1 MAIILEWTTPTR
13 QDQTGILPPIPIETY
28 EEIFEYVAA
37 VSDPLQDG
45 PTSETAVTRRTSL
58 ANLALV
64 CRLFCSLSLQHLF
77 HTVVFHYR
85 YENPPGMAF
94 ARALIQQQST
104 AVALAPLVRTVVLAH
119 WHPEDLFDQAVYR
132 MHQRAT
138 RRLPGVT
145 QIVLRD
151 VPFTTDTLRTLRHS
165 PCLKVLRL
173 ESVDLDGYAED
184 EDDLVLA
191 LPPIEEL
198 VILDT
203 IIPPSAS
210 ALHVTVDTS
219 KLWVLRTT
227 VDRALEIVLDSAPP
241 VLSVLDV
248 DFAHYGHSMQA
259 TDDILV
265 SLRAYLASEAGRRLK
280 EMIVRLPDHI
290 PAFPTFTSSR
300 LQQDAR

>member
-1 MAIILEWTTPTR
+1 MAIILGWTTPTR
-13 QDQTGILPPIPIETY
+13 QDHTGLLPPIPIEIY

-37 VSDPLQDG
+37 ISDPLQDE
-45 PTSETAVTRRTSL
+45 PASEAAVTRRTSL

-64 CRLFCSLSLQHLF
+64 CHLFCSLSLQHLF

-85 YENPPGMAF
+85 YENPPSMAL
-94 ARALIQQQST
+94 ARALIQQQPT

-132 MHQRAT
+132 MHQRAA

-151 VPFTTDTLRTLRHS
+151 APFTTDTLRTLRNS

-173 ESVDLDGYAED
+173 ESVDLEGYAED
-184 EDDLVLA
+184 EDDLDLA
-191 LPPIEEL
+191 LPPVEEL

-203 IIPPSAS
+203 IIPGNGS
-210 ALHVTVDTS
+210 LHVTVDTS
-219 KLWVLRTT
+219 RLRVLRTN
-227 VDRALEIVLDSAPP
+227 VDRALEIVLDSSPP

-248 DFAHYGHSMQA
+248 DFAHYGHFMQA
-259 TDDILV
+259 TDGIV
-265 SLRAYLASEAGRRLK
+265 VFLRAYLASEAGRRLK
-280 EMIVRLPDHI
+280 ERIIRLPDHI
-290 PAFPTFTSSR
+290 PAVPTITSSR
-300 LQQDAR
+300 H

>member
-13 QDQTGILPPIPIETY
+13 QDHTGILPPIPIETY
-28 EEIFEYVAA
+28 EEIFEYVASI
-37 VSDPLQDG
+37 SDPLQDE

-85 YENPPGMAF
+85 YENPPSMAF
-94 ARALIQQQST
+94 ARALIQQQPT

-132 MHQRAT
+132 MHQRAA

-151 VPFTTDTLRTLRHS
+151 APFTTDTLRTLRHS

-173 ESVDLDGYAED
+173 ESVELDGYAED
-184 EDDLVLA
+184 EEDLDFT
-191 LPPIEEL
+191 LPPVEEL
-198 VILDT
+198 VIMNT
-203 IIPPSAS
+203 IIPASAS
-210 ALHVTVDTS
+210 LHLTVDTS
-219 KLWVLRTT
+219 RLRVLRTN
-227 VDRALEIVLDSAPP
+227 VDRALEIVLDASPP
-241 VLSVLDV
+241 VFSVLDV
-248 DFAHYGHSMQA
+248 DLAHNGHSLQA
-259 TDDILV
+259 TDDVLV

-280 EMIVRLPDHI
+280 ERTIRLPDHI
-290 PAFPTFTSSR
+290 LAIPTITSSR
-300 LQQDAR
+300 LQQDA

>member
-13 QDQTGILPPIPIETY
+13 QDHTGLLPPIPIETY
-28 EEIFEYVAA
+28 EEIFEYVA
-37 VSDPLQDG
+37 SISEPIQDE
-45 PTSETAVTRRTSL
+45 PASETAVTRRTSL

-85 YENPPGMAF
+85 YENPPSMAF

-132 MHQRAT
+132 MHQRAA

-151 VPFTTDTLRTLRHS
+151 APFTTDTLRTLRHS

-173 ESVDLDGYAED
+173 ESVELDGYAED
-184 EDDLVLA
+184 EDDLDLA
-191 LPPIEEL
+191 LPPVEEL
-198 VILDT
+198 IILDT
-203 IIPPSAS
+203 IIPGNGS
-210 ALHVTVDTS
+210 LHVTVDTS
-219 KLWVLRTT
+219 RLRVLRTN
-227 VDRALEIVLDSAPP
+227 VDRALEIVLDSSPP

-248 DFAHYGHSMQA
+248 DFAHYGHFMQA

-265 SLRAYLASEAGRRLK
+265 SLRAYLASEAGSRLK
-280 EMIVRLPDHI
+280 ERIIRLPDHI
-290 PAFPTFTSSR
+290 PTIPTITSSR
-300 LQQDAR
+300 LPQDAR